1 MELIFSSLERGQHL
15 LFKKQKISGI
25 GGVVAEIGSFEK
37 NLKFYEPI
45 TNPRIFFRVSRGFPK
60 ILAAISCKIVL
71 ILDFGNSKSLHY
83 IIFRILD
90 FQKYGLHPRSFRKII
105 LRFFI
110 SKISGLQPRSPK
122 ISGVHDL

>member
-1 MELIFSSLERGQHL
+1 M
-15 LFKKQKISGI
+15 SGI
-25 GGVVAEIGSFEK
+25 GGVIAEIGSFEK

-45 TNPRIFFRVSRGFPK
+45 TNPRIFFGVSPGFPK

-90 FQKYGLHPRSFRKII
+90 FGNSKSLGMRGEKSAGRRGLGRGENLDEYHAKSC
-105 LRFFI
+105 
-110 SKISGLQPRSPK
+110 
-122 ISGVHDL
+122 